1 MMYAE
6 SLARHMAESEPKR
19 SKNQSLT
26 EPDKVNKQNKQMPEA
41 LSSQRSS
48 E

>member
-1 MMYAE
+1 MYAE
-6 SLARHMAESEPKR
+6 SLARHMAEWAKG